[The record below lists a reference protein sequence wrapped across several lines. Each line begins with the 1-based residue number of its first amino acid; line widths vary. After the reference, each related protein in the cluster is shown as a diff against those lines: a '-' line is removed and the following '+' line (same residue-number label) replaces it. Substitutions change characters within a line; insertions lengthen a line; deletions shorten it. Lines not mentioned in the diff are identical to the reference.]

1 MPGIP
6 STPLVAGC
14 GDVGRR
20 LARRLIAR
28 GERPVGLVRTQRSAD
43 ELGRVGI
50 APVASDLDRPIDEP
64 PAAAADGSVFYLVP
78 PPPEAVDDDPRL
90 RHFLRACEEAVP
102 RRLIYLST
110 SGVYGDC
117 RGEWVDE
124 TRSPAPV
131 SDRARRRLASERIA
145 AEWCAERGVPLM
157 ILRVAG
163 IYGPGRLPIDRLDR
177 TTLVS
182 PEEAPWSNRIHIEDL
197 VTALR
202 NTALHGQGGGI
213 YNVADGHPTTMTD
226 YFFRVADATGRPRP
240 KTVPLAQAPQHLSP
254 GMLSFVRE
262 SRRLDVT
269 RMLQDLRVT
278 LSFPTLAEGLA
289 DAIAGER
296 PRAVI

>member
-1 MPGIP
+1 MPGPP
-6 STPLVAGC
+6 STPLIAGC

-28 GERPVGLVRTQRSAD
+28 GERPVGLARTQRSAD

-64 PAAAADGSVFYLVP
+64 PAAAADGTVFYLVP
-78 PPPEAVDDDPRL
+78 PPEGVDDDDPRL

-124 TRSPAPV
+124 TRAPAPV
-131 SDRARRRLASERIA
+131 SARARRRLAAERIA
-145 AEWCAERGVPLM
+145 SEWCAERGVPLM
-157 ILRVAG
+157 ILRVGG
-163 IYGPGRLPIDRLDR
+163 IYGPGRLPLDRLER
-177 TTLVS
+177 TTLVR
-182 PEEAPWSNRIHIEDL
+182 PEEAPWTNRIHAEDL

-202 NTALHGQGGGI
+202 GAALHGQAGGI

-226 YFFRVADATGRPRP
+226 YFFRVADAVGRPRP
-240 KTVPLAQAPQHLSP
+240 ATVPLAQAPRHLSA

-269 RMLQDLRVT
+269 RMLRELRVT
-278 LSFPTLAEGLA
+278 LSFPTLDEGLA
-289 DAIAGER
+289 DALAGER
-296 PRAVI
+296 PRAAI